1 MLTRMVMALLFCTFC
16 NTALAGDP
24 PLQLRN
30 EGTNLGVVFNLDCVG
45 DGITCTKSGI
55 VGTIGVAGG
64 GGSVNTSGY
73 VPKSNG
79 SAFVDSSIYDNGNVG
94 IGTISPDNKLSIAG
108 STPVYQ
114 DLNTTSSTIGGCDA
128 NASLLFHFDGTNG
141 GTSFIDSNCTG
152 VGAVSATATGNANTS
167 TTSPW
172 GGTASLLL
180 DGTGDYITIPDSSL
194 LAYGS
199 NDFTISF
206 RYKPAALPTTSDYDV
221 FYSQRTTNNNNI
233 VYLRLRNVA
242 GVYKWEFEQYQ
253 SGFNIQ
259 VTANANTLNTGTWY
273 HFALTKSSGNYMFF
287 QDGVQI
293 GATQNDTTAIGD
305 FTGGALIGAYNDGAS
320 QYVNGN
326 IDELRISNS
335 ARWTANFTP
344 PSVPYDTG
352 AIGIAGIN
360 YKVNGTNKF
369 ITKWDESTS
378 RYEMFT
384 ASGVGL
390 MVNSVG
396 NVGINTTAPVNK
408 LQVSGNVAI
417 GTTMNGLICSAD
429 SLCVGGNVGIGTQAP
444 VQKLQVIG
452 FVQAT
457 GYVASGNVG
466 ITTTA
471 PTTCGCKQYTNGL
484 CTTVGTCT

>member
-94 IGTISPDNKLSIAG
+94 IGTISPASILNVVGDGTATLILNSVPSGSVTIEQTAEDSNFQLGDVSNVEYRPGQTFTLASSATITGASIKLGANTGSPTGNITISLQTLAAGLPTGTLVHANATSTITPTPSAVNTVSYTPFSLAAGTYAFVVQCDNQATNARFNVRYKNSNVYAG
-108 STPVYQ
+108 GNLVYYMSNTGLWNTSATQ
-114 DLNTTSSTIGGCDA
+114 DMYFSVITSSTANPKIQFQGSTTNKWSILSNGSDSDKLNIENGTTRIAIDA
-128 NASLLFHFDGTNG
+128 N
-141 GTSFIDSNCTG
+141 
-152 VGAVSATATGNANTS
+152 GNT
-167 TTSPW
+167 
-172 GGTASLLL
+172 
-180 DGTGDYITIPDSSL
+180 
-194 LAYGS
+194 
-199 NDFTISF
+199 
-206 RYKPAALPTTSDYDV
+206 
-221 FYSQRTTNNNNI
+221 
-233 VYLRLRNVA
+233 
-242 GVYKWEFEQYQ
+242 
-253 SGFNIQ
+253 
-259 VTANANTLNTGTWY
+259 
-273 HFALTKSSGNYMFF
+273 
-287 QDGVQI
+287 
-293 GATQNDTTAIGD
+293 
-305 FTGGALIGAYNDGAS
+305 
-320 QYVNGN
+320 
-326 IDELRISNS
+326 
-335 ARWTANFTP
+335 
-344 PSVPYDTG
+344 
-352 AIGIAGIN
+352 
-360 YKVNGTNKF
+360 
-369 ITKWDESTS
+369 
-378 RYEMFT
+378 
-384 ASGVGL
+384 
-390 MVNSVG
+390 
-396 NVGINTTAPVNK
+396 GINTTAPVNK

-452 FVQAT
+452 SVQAT

-484 CTTVGTCT
+484 CTMVGTCT